1 MATLLVN
8 FVRTGAPGAV
18 PGAAA
23 WRAYTIDAPI
33 SLRLDT
39 AAPAAGSVMGASV
52 VSGGGLNLTLEVDAH
67 ASVVSGGGLNLT
79 LEVDAH
85 ATQCAFWD
93 EHPMFDQESVSR
105 WKTKSV

>member
-18 PGAAA
+18 PGAVA

-39 AAPAAGSVMGASV
+39 AAP
-52 VSGGGLNLTLEVDAH
+52 GG
-67 ASVVSGGGLNLT
+67 SVVSGGGLNLT

-93 EHPMFDQESVSR
+93 EHPMFDLESVGR
-105 WKTKSV
+105 PGRVARVWKTKSM